1 MKTHNLFWK
10 WFRTDNRKNRFS
22 ATAMVLFGGASVMLF
37 VLTVAL
43 FVNLLGAVTHLME
56 RAQVPDYL
64 QMHAGELQ
72 ESAVAAF
79 AEENTQVTQWQISR
93 FLNLDNSGLYLGEHC
108 LLGSTQ
114 DNGLVVQNPFF
125 DLLLDEH
132 NELPEVEEGTVWVPV
147 CYRQQY
153 GLHAGEVMQIGQER
167 LVIAGFIRDAQMNS
181 MMASSK
187 RFLVCESDYQRL
199 CRAGSEEY
207 LIEFRLV
214 QGSDTGAFATAYADA
229 GLPMNGPAITA
240 GLIRMMNALSDGVM
254 ILLILLV
261 SLLVFLISAVCI
273 RFVLLTRV
281 EKEKREIGMMK
292 ALGMD
297 RREVRKIYFA
307 KYAILAGVGA
317 VVGTIAAWCVYPALS
332 GKMQELYGEGPGVL
346 QSVLFSILGAALVT
360 GGMLFFVYRVLRKI
374 ERITALDALFGREGR
389 QRGGLQR
396 YLAVIAAVCTF
407 LMVIP
412 ANLYHTMASPSFVTY
427 MGIGNGELRIDI
439 RQGEQKMQTTQ
450 KLLEKLG
457 EDARVERFAL
467 LQTSMQRVQAASG
480 SENLLVESG
489 DHTLFLVSYHE
500 GRAPEQT
507 DEIALSVLEAKE
519 LGAQIGDTLRV
530 EMDGKTKE
538 YRVCGLYSDI
548 TNGGKTAK
556 ASAGQEQVEEE
567 KLMWNIIYLSLKDGV
582 DRKQWA
588 QEFREIA
595 VELAGDDPTQAAVK
609 VVSIRE
615 YVQATYGQTLGQI
628 RMAAVVTDVAALG
641 ILLLVTMLFLR
652 LLLEKKRYDLSLQ
665 KALGFGSRDLAGSYF
680 RMGMVQTALGA
691 AAGILLGNLL
701 GEKLCGMALQS
712 FGADGFRFA
721 CDWMQILL
729 VIPAL
734 SLTTAG
740 FAVWIGIYGIDDIR
754 ACECCRSRE

>member
-1 MKTHNLFWK
+1 MRIDMKTKTTSNFPKFLLLWTGSLISSVGGGLTSFGLGVYV
-10 WFRTDNRKNRFS
+10 FQQTGSAAGMALVTLLAFLPTLLLSVPAGVLADRYDRRVLMMIGDGFS
-22 ATAMVLFGGASVMLF
+22 AFGILYILICMLRGQADLTQICVGVF
-37 VLTVAL
+37 V
-43 FVNLLGAVTHLME
+43 
-56 RAQVPDYL
+56 
-64 QMHAGELQ
+64 
-72 ESAVAAF
+72 SAVFSSLLEPSYRA
-79 AEENTQVTQWQISR
+79 TVT
-93 FLNLDNSGLYLGEHC
+93 
-108 LLGSTQ
+108 
-114 DNGLVVQNPFF
+114 
-125 DLLLDEH
+125 DLL
-132 NELPEVEEGTVWVPV
+132 T
-147 CYRQQY
+147 R
-153 GLHAGEVMQIGQER
+153 
-167 LVIAGFIRDAQMNS
+167 
-181 MMASSK
+181 
-187 RFLVCESDYQRL
+187 
-199 CRAGSEEY
+199 EEY
-207 LIEFRLV
+207 SKAS
-214 QGSDTGAFATAYADA
+214 G
-229 GLPMNGPAITA
+229 
-240 GLIRMMNALSDGVM
+240 
-254 ILLILLV
+254 LV

-307 KYAILAGVGA
+307 KYALLAGVGA
-317 VVGTIAAWCVYPALS
+317 AVGTIAAWCVYPALS

-346 QSVLFSILGAALVT
+346 QSFLFSLLGAALVT
-360 GGMLFFVYRVLRKI
+360 GCMLFFVYRVLRKI
-374 ERITALDALFGREGR
+374 ERITALDALLGREGR

-439 RQGEQKMQTTQ
+439 RQGEQKLQTTQ

-489 DHTLFLVSYHE
+489 DHTLFPVSYHE
-500 GRAPEQT
+500 GRASEQT

-582 DRKQWA
+582 DRMQWA

-680 RMGMVQTALGA
+680 RMGMIQTALGA

-729 VIPAL
+729 VIPAF

-740 FAVWIGIYGIDDIR
+740 F
-754 ACECCRSRE
+754 EKFE

>member
-214 QGSDTGAFATAYADA
+214 QGSDTGAFATVYADA

-281 EKEKREIGMMK
+281 EKEKREIGMLK

-374 ERITALDALFGREGR
+374 ERITALDALLGREGR
-389 QRGGLQR
+389 QKGGQQR

-427 MGIGNGELRIDI
+427 MGIGNGELRIDV
-439 RQGEQKMQTTQ
+439 RQGEQKLQTTQ
-450 KLLEKLG
+450 KLLEKLR
-457 EDARVERFAL
+457 EDEQVERFAL
-467 LQTSMQRVQAASG
+467 LQTSMQRVQTASG

-489 DHTLFLVSYHE
+489 DHTLFPVSYHQ
-500 GRAPEQT
+500 GRAPELA

-519 LGAQIGDTLRV
+519 LGAQTGDTLRV
-530 EMDGKTKE
+530 EMDGATKS

-556 ASAGQEQVEEE
+556 VSAGQEQVEEE
-567 KLMWNIIYLSLKDGV
+567 KLMWNIIYLSLKDGA
-582 DRKQWA
+582 DRMQWA
-588 QEFREIA
+588 QDFRGLA
-595 VELAGDDPTQAAVK
+595 AELAGNDPTQAAVK

-628 RMAAVVTDVAALG
+628 RMAAVVTDVTALG

-665 KALGFGSRDLAGSYF
+665 KALGFGNRDLAGSYF
-680 RMGMVQTALGA
+680 RMGMIQTAFGA

-701 GEKLCGMALQS
+701 GEKLCGAALQS
-712 FGADGFRFA
+712 FGADGFRFV
-721 CDWMQILL
+721 CDWTQLLL

-740 FAVWIGIYGIDDIR
+740 LAVWLGIRGIDDIR

>member
-1 MKTHNLFWK
+1 MKTDNLFWK

-37 VLTVAL
+37 ALTVAL
-43 FVNLLGAVTHLME
+43 FVNLLGAVTYLME

-79 AEENTQVTQWQISR
+79 AEEEEQVTQWQISR
-93 FLNLDNSGLYLGEHC
+93 FLNLDNSGIYLGEHC
-108 LLGSTQ
+108 LLDSTQ
-114 DNGLVVQNPFF
+114 DNGLAVQNPFF

-132 NELPEVEEGTVWVPV
+132 NGLPEVEEGTVWVPV

-153 GLHAGEVMQIGQER
+153 DLHAGEVMQIGQER

-199 CRAGSEEY
+199 RRTGSEEY
-207 LIEFRLV
+207 LIEFRLA

-229 GLPMNGPAITA
+229 GLPSNGPAITA

-261 SLLVFLISAVCI
+261 SLFVFLISAVCI

-281 EKEKREIGMMK
+281 EKEKREIGMLK

-317 VVGTIAAWCVYPALS
+317 AVGTIAAWCVYPALS

-346 QSVLFSILGAALVT
+346 QSFLFSLLGAALVT
-360 GGMLFFVYRVLRKI
+360 GCMLFFVYRVLRKI
-374 ERITALDALFGREGR
+374 ERITALDALLGREGR
-389 QRGGLQR
+389 QKGGQQR

-427 MGIGNGELRIDI
+427 MGIGNGELRIDV
-439 RQGEQKMQTTQ
+439 RQGEQ
-450 KLLEKLG
+450 KLLEKLR
-457 EDARVERFAL
+457 EDEQVERFAL
-467 LQTSMQRVQAASG
+467 LQTSMQRVQTASG

-489 DHTLFLVSYHE
+489 DHTLFPVSYHQ
-500 GRAPEQT
+500 GRAPELA

-519 LGAQIGDTLRV
+519 LGAQTGDTLRV
-530 EMDGKTKE
+530 EMDGATKS

-556 ASAGQEQVEEE
+556 VSAGQEQVEEE
-567 KLMWNIIYLSLKDGV
+567 KLMWNIIYLSLKDGA
-582 DRKQWA
+582 DRMQWA
-588 QEFREIA
+588 QDFRGLA
-595 VELAGDDPTQAAVK
+595 AELAGNDPTQAAVK

-628 RMAAVVTDVAALG
+628 RMAAVVTDVTALG

-665 KALGFGSRDLAGSYF
+665 KALGFGNRDLAGSYF
-680 RMGMVQTALGA
+680 RMGMIQTAFGA

-701 GEKLCGMALQS
+701 GEKLCGAALQS
-712 FGADGFRFA
+712 FGADGFRFV
-721 CDWMQILL
+721 CDWTQLLL

-740 FAVWIGIYGIDDIR
+740 LAVWLGIRGIDDIR